1 MSEAPYLHLHGQMLQ
16 DSPSQAL
23 SDDGA
28 PVSSDDSMRPLPQ
41 PPTRPRGAAAVNPF
55 SGLSK
60 RGSVPIRDETGRFIG
75 VRPKT
80 PAERMQ
86 KALTGSGGIFKSA
99 AVAVLRLEKRLMATG
114 EIARIALKRNLIKC
128 QGKTPEATMASA
140 LYTDVKR
147 KEGQSIFIRPHEGLF
162 GLREWLEKGL
172 PFQDPSDEMLEE
184 VGAPQVKRVKFQEG
198 QYTGEQQRYSRIAPF
213 TAEEQAAAE
222 MDEDELLQ
230 DGEGL
235 EPSSPGDEPQS
246 PSDRDNGGGEAG
258 NSGGAPFFPQDS
270 EFPLRR
276 GQPQLAFSS
285 IPAASR
291 DARDQPNYPSSSQP
305 QRLPSPGSHPLT
317 RMPLSLARQSSAAPT
332 GASGAGQT
340 TRGQSAQQSA
350 FHGKGKAPME
360 SGNDGGMEEEGNIML
375 LLDAAKELHRSES
388 GDQLDG
394 QGRGRDASQSQMH
407 PTRQG
412 AHHQIHPSLNP
423 LANAPDRPGSHH
435 HNGHMGA
442 QGRQGSATG
451 DSSGFGGPMRG
462 GSARPNPRKLTA
474 LGGVPVLSKAGLGS
488 LQHAVPTSSG
498 PSGDAS
504 NLANMSPNAAART
517 LAGVSG
523 FDGPEVGIRIPPAA
537 AARTAQAAV
546 KAASAAAQAA
556 AVRAESA
563 KLPRNRG
570 ARLELC
576 VMGHGPGK
584 IPKPPT
590 PADGE
595 GHGEGGDEEVNI
607 LNLPLPE
614 VNFDA
619 FDGVVGSWPTGVE
632 GSCELLSPAEME
644 AAENAAIDA
653 AEAANALLL
662 GTSPNPGS
670 PTYGDGMLTGG
681 EGDSSDGE
689 GSAGQDVLAGGLLGA
704 WTGPMGEQQLRKLA
718 SQLMILEGV
727 MGNTHPQV
735 GKAWLT
741 LSKMYRAATDVQDGV
756 AKAESALMRAWEI
769 LRHNQAGP
777 ASPVPAA
784 PRPAHFVFPN
794 VLAEAPPQPTEDQAS
809 GSFKYL
815 LDTTRRTE
823 PLSGELVASLAGLAS
838 SGLLQP
844 TVA

>member
-1 MSEAPYLHLHGQMLQ
+1 MLGQGLPH
-16 DSPSQAL
+16 SPSRTV
-23 SDDGA
+23 SDNDA
-28 PVSSDDSMRPLPQ
+28 PVSSDDSMRPIPQ
-41 PPTRPRGAAAVNPF
+41 PPTRPRGSAGINPF

-184 VGAPQVKRVKFQEG
+184 VGAPQVKRVKFQDGG
-198 QYTGEQQRYSRIAPF
+198 QYSGEQQRYSRIAPF

-222 MDEDELLQ
+222 MDEDDMLQ
-230 DGEGL
+230 DGENM
-235 EPSSPGDEPQS
+235 EPSSPGDEPLS
-246 PSDRDNGGGEAG
+246 ASDRENNGEPGSSS
-258 NSGGAPFFPQDS
+258 NAPFFPQDS

-285 IPAASR
+285 IPPASR
-291 DARDQPNYPSSSQP
+291 DARDQPSMPHSHP
-305 QRLPSPGSHPLT
+305 PRLPSPSMHAMGRLPV
-317 RMPLSLARQSSAAPT
+317 SLARQSSAAPT
-332 GASGAGQT
+332 GQGSGAGQHS
-340 TRGQSAQQSA
+340 RAQAGLQSA
-350 FHGKGKAPME
+350 FHGKGKAAASQGDE
-360 SGNDGGMEEEGNIML
+360 GALEEDGNIML
-375 LLDAAKELHRSES
+375 LLDAAKELHES
-388 GDQLDG
+388 GDHLQDG
-394 QGRGRDASQSQMH
+394 QRGGQHVH
-407 PTRQG
+407 PTRQGMG

-423 LANAPDRPGSHH
+423 LANAPDHHRHGSH
-435 HNGHMGA
+435 MGGP
-442 QGRQGSATG
+442 GRQGSGTG
-451 DSSGFGGPMRG
+451 DSGSFGGPMRG
-462 GSARPNPRKLTA
+462 GSARSGPRKLTA
-474 LGGVPVLSKAGLGS
+474 LGGVPVLSKAGLGG
-488 LQHAVPTSSG
+488 LPHVAPTSSS
-498 PSGDAS
+498 PSGDGA
-504 NLANMSPNAAART
+504 NLTGMSPNTAART
-517 LAGVSG
+517 LAAVSG
-523 FDGPEVGIRIPPAA
+523 FDGPEVGIRIPPAT

-556 AVRAESA
+556 AVRAETA
-563 KLPRNRG
+563 KLPRR
-570 ARLELC
+570 ARLELF
-576 VMGHGPGK
+576 VVGHGPGK
-584 IPKPPT
+584 IPKAPT

-595 GHGEGGDEEVNI
+595 GHGNEGGDEEVNI

-662 GTSPNPGS
+662 GSPPLPGS

-689 GSAGQDVLAGGLLGA
+689 DSSGQPDIPAGLLGT
-704 WTGPMGEQQLRKLA
+704 WKGPMGEQQLRKLA

-741 LSKMYRAATDVQDGV
+741 LSKMYRAATDIPDGV

-777 ASPVPAA
+777 MSAVPAL
-784 PRPAHFVFPN
+784 PRPPHFAFPN
-794 VLAEAPPQPTEDQAS
+794 ASVPSSEEPDQAS

-815 LDTTRRTE
+815 LDTTRGNGP
-823 PLSGELVASLAGLAS
+823 PLGELAATIANLTS

-844 TVA
+844 AAA